1 MLDMNYRPD
10 AACFNA
16 AKEASGGKLTDDEIM
31 QAFQKVAD
39 EKERLTARG
48 ETTNLADRL
57 QQKAEAEAQRAQ
69 IAAAMNKRIEA
80 INILTFDKL
89 LEVSDK
95 MKAGGMKPHTVLQSL
110 MRGTESPVEGSR
122 VSVDA
127 NTLSFRGMFLGDMF
141 GQIQRERPEV
151 IPMLRHR
158 EFDNDVVREMMELR
172 EGGTPGIT
180 KNTDAQYIA
189 KVYATYA
196 EMSRVQLN
204 KLGASIGKLDGWAG
218 AQTHDDQLL
227 MRAGK
232 VKWVDDI
239 TKLLDVERTFPE
251 AQSMAEVRDVL
262 DDVYDTIVT
271 GISAKPIERQ
281 SAGRVNPANLAKSL
295 GKERVLHFKDADAVI
310 AYRDAYGYG
319 NTSSSIMAHQSKAS
333 KLAAAM
339 EMFGPNPENMVIKLA
354 DRLARDIRDDPKM
367 DAAQKQKL
375 IHKLRTDGGA
385 LRTDLDIMSGLA
397 SRPVDANMAAV
408 SNNIRAGQSM
418 AKLGGATIS
427 SAPADLVTTAIA
439 SQFRGSGFW
448 KGLTESLG
456 GVLQG
461 RPKGEQQE
469 ITYLLNEGF
478 EGIIGH
484 INADATANDTPMG
497 RMSVYM
503 EKFFKINGMTWWDGI
518 MRGTSVRTI
527 AAEMGM
533 RASKEFTKLPKA
545 YQHVLSQGGID
556 EARWNVI
563 RQAEARLS
571 NGRSYILGDSM
582 RNLSDEAVSPL
593 IKGAIRDAN
602 EARFDL
608 EMKVRAFVADQSR
621 YGMISTDARSRAFV
635 TQGLR
640 PGTIA
645 GEAIR
650 FMAQFKGFPVAF
662 TQRVLGRAIYGQ
674 RADANIWEKGAHIG
688 TIIAGL
694 GAAGYMAMT
703 AKDALKGN
711 WPPRD
716 PSDPKTML
724 AAFQQGGALGIYG
737 DYLFAQNNRFGGGPL
752 ETAAGPTIG
761 TIADIVKAGLV
772 TRDYAQGKLEGG
784 KAASPAAQWVSLL
797 QGNTPYANLF
807 YVKPALDYLI
817 MNNVRDWATPGATAR
832 AARQRFKDYGQ
843 TTWGQR

>member
-1 MLDMNYRPD
+1 MNYRPD

-16 AKEASGGKLTDDEIM
+16 AKEASGGKLTDDEIL
-31 QAFQKVAD
+31 QAFQKVFD

-95 MKAGGMKPHTVLQSL
+95 MKAGGMKPHTILQSL
-110 MRGTESPVEGSR
+110 MRGTESRVTGSR

-180 KNTDAQYIA
+180 KNKDAQYIA
-189 KVYATYA
+189 KIYATYA

-239 TKLLDVERTFPE
+239 AKLLDVERTFPE
-251 AQSMAEVRDVL
+251 AQSMAEVRDIL
-262 DDVYDTIVT
+262 DAVYDTITT

-310 AYRDAYGYG
+310 AYRDSYGYG
-319 NTSSSIMAHQSKAS
+319 NTSSSIMAHQSKAA

-339 EMFGPNPENMVIKLA
+339 QMFGPNPENMVIKLA
-354 DRLARDIRDDPKM
+354 DRMARDIRDDPKM
-367 DAAQKQKL
+367 DPAQKQKL
-375 IHKLRTDGGA
+375 IQKLRTDGGSI
-385 LRTDLDIMSGLA
+385 RTDLDIMSGLA
-397 SRPVDANMAAV
+397 SRPVNANMAEVA
-408 SNNIRAGQSM
+408 NNIRSVQSM
-418 AKLGGATIS
+418 AKLGGAMPS
-427 SAPADLVTTAIA
+427 SVPADIVTTAIA

-448 KGLTESLG
+448 KGLTDSLG
-456 GVLQG
+456 NILQG
-461 RPKGEQQE
+461 RPKGEQKE

-484 INADATANDTPMG
+484 INADATANDAPLGKVSTL
-497 RMSVYM
+497 M
-503 EKFFKINGMTWWDGI
+503 EKFFKVNGMTWWDGI
-518 MRGTSVRTI
+518 MRGGSVRTI

-533 RASKEFTKLPKA
+533 RASKEFAKLPSA
-545 YQHVLSQGGID
+545 YQHVLAQAGID

-582 RNLSDEAVSPL
+582 RNLSDEAVAPL
-593 IKGAIRDAN
+593 ISKTIRDAD

-621 YGMISTDARSRAFV
+621 YAMISTDARSRAFA

-640 PGTIA
+640 AGTIA

-650 FMAQFKGFPVAF
+650 FIGQFKGFPIAF
-662 TQRVLGRAIYGQ
+662 TQRVLGRAAFGQ
-674 RADANIWEKGAHIG
+674 RTGALSWEGGAHIG

-694 GAAGYMAMT
+694 GAAGYMAMVM
-703 AKDALKGN
+703 KDALKGN
-711 WPPRD
+711 WPPRN
-716 PSDPKTML
+716 PADPKTML

-752 ETAAGPTIG
+752 ETLAGPTIG
-761 TIADIVKAGLV
+761 TAADVIKAGLT
-772 TRDYAQGKLEGG
+772 TRDYLQGKLEGG
-784 KAASPAAQWVSLL
+784 KSASPAAQWVSLL
-797 QGNTPYANLF
+797 QGNTPFANLF
-807 YVKPALDYLI
+807 YTKPALDYLI